1 MSLHT
6 LDIRNASPDKNDMS
20 SEPAG
25 YIIDEKG
32 REIAITEQMIQRA
45 CTELDQH
52 WTPVKSAMRASARA

>member
-6 LDIRNASPDKNDMS
+6 LDIINANPSADDKS
-20 SEPAG
+20 TEPAG
-25 YIIDEKG
+25 YIIDEQG

-52 WTPVKSAMRASARA
+52 WQPTGAAMNASARA

>member
-6 LDIRNASPDKNDMS
+6 LDIRNASPNENDMS
-20 SEPAG
+20 TEPAG
-25 YIIDEKG
+25 FIIDEQG

-52 WTPVKSAMRASARA
+52 WKPASPVMGASARA